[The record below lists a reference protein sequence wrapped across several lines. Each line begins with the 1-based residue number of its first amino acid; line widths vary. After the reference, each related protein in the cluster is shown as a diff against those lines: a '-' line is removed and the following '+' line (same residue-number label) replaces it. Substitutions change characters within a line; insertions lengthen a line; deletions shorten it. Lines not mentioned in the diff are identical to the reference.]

1 VNSTQSKAKLILNS
15 IKSNLI
21 NKTTSYRTAQIL
33 MQYLTMAAEKKRVKF
48 LEKYTSYF
56 CKRIAE
62 SKKNTPI

>member
-21 NKTTSYRTAQIL
+21 NKTTSYSRTAQIL
-33 MQYLTMAAEKKRVKF
+33 MQYLTMAAEKKVKF

>member
-1 VNSTQSKAKLILNS
+1 MNSTQSKAKLILNS

-33 MQYLTMAAEKKRVKF
+33 MQYLTMAAEKKVKF